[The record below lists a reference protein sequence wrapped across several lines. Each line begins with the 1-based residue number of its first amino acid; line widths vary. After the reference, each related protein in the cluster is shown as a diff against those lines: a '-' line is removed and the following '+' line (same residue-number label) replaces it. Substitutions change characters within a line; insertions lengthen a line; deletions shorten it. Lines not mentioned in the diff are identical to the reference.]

1 MTDRDRRSERNH
13 VEPVDDE
20 LLLAQVK
27 AVLTPMPEV
36 DRRHIAQILA
46 ATTGRARTPQ
56 QRFVTRLADL
66 RDWWRYSTPPV
77 ARVATMAAAALTI
90 GFVARGYVT
99 RDDGTLVSATATAP
113 VTVANDAGTDSMR
126 PATTMQAVDAP
137 ADTRE
142 LRVSTQFVLDT
153 RDIAGATTVSIVG
166 EFNDWNQSATPL
178 VFEHGAWTTT
188 VPLTPGR
195 HVYAFV
201 VNGERWIA
209 DPRAPQAPDNDFG
222 RPGSVIIVRAP

>member
-1 MTDRDRRSERNH
+1 MTDRDRRTERDN

-46 ATTGRARTPQ
+46 ATTGRTRSPQ
-56 QRFVTRLADL
+56 QRFVTRLGDL
-66 RDWWRYSTPPV
+66 CDWWRFNTPPV
-77 ARVATMAAAALTI
+77 ARATTMAAAALTI

-99 RDDGTLVSATATAP
+99 RDDGALVSATATPP
-113 VTVANDAGTDSMR
+113 VAVANDAGTNRVR
-126 PATTMQAVDAP
+126 PTTAMQAVDAP

-142 LRVSTQFVLDT
+142 LRVATQFVLDT

-166 EFNDWNQSATPL
+166 DFNDWNQTTTPL
-178 VFEHGAWTTT
+178 VIEHGAWTTT
-188 VPLTPGR
+188 VPLAPGR

-201 VNGERWIA
+201 VNGERWIV
-209 DPRAPQAPDNDFG
+209 DPRAPQAPDSDFG
-222 RPGSVIIVRAP
+222 RPSSVIIVRAP